1 MLPMFLKLLLVAAV
15 ALASFRVLEGEMP
28 VRQLAVLLSVPPLLW
43 ALSLLQE
50 RGASSVEQG
59 WRRLRP
65 SGLHW
70 TGLILSLGLTAVML
84 YVYLFVGSSR
94 ADAAKQMNILL
105 GLLLAFGTASIAM
118 MVTCFHAVVRW
129 NEERIESW
137 LGPWQRGAIAWG
149 ELAQAEHG
157 GPGTPLVLESMSG
170 IRLKVDATLNGA
182 EELLQ
187 RVAPWMPKAT
197 YQ

>member
-1 MLPMFLKLLLVAAV
+1 MILKLLLVAAV
-15 ALASFRVLEGEMP
+15 GLASFKLLEGEMP
-28 VRQLAVLLSVPPLLW
+28 VRQLAVLLTVPLLLW
-43 ALSLLQE
+43 ALSLLQG
-50 RGASSVEQG
+50 RAASLGEQG

-65 SGLHW
+65 SPMHWIGLV
-70 TGLILSLGLTAVML
+70 LCLGLTAVML

-94 ADAAKQMNILL
+94 ADAAKQTNILL
-105 GLLLAFGTASIAM
+105 GLLLAFGAASIAM
-118 MVTCFHAVVRW
+118 IVTCFHAVVRW

-149 ELAQAEHG
+149 ELAQAEHD

-187 RVAPWMPKAT
+187 RVAPRMPKAT
-197 YQ
+197 YP